1 MRVKLLVVLLVLMVV
16 VAGCNAPS
24 AGEPA
29 NDTKESVF
37 TRAESLTII
46 HDAYLEANIDNRT
59 DIDLV
64 VNLLQLSRWV
74 AVEGYDPVAS
84 PTYMR
89 TNNGDVFEFHVQ
101 GGTDYDICEVFKEAE
116 IVQYAGIYRIPKDV
130 LPALEQ
136 VMNQVGFVTAPGMTG
151 YVMAKE
157 DDSIL
162 VVESVPQDFSATGG
176 TQEFYSAARFSSAPR
191 DVELGMKVNIWY
203 AMMLDSYPGFSA
215 VEHIEVLP
223 SSRPAGAVLTE
234 TEALKRVLTS
244 QFFLTA
250 RTEDDSGF
258 LANKVMAVKSL
269 DYHAETGSWSI
280 SLRDVMAGQES
291 KDVYHFRVDDA
302 QPNGK

>member
-1 MRVKLLVVLLVLMVV
+1 VVLLVLVFV

-24 AGEPA
+24 AGEPV
-29 NDTKESVF
+29 NNTNESVF
-37 TRAESLTII
+37 TRTESLTVI
-46 HDAYLEANIDNRT
+46 HDAYLEANFDNRT

-64 VNLLQLSRWV
+64 INLLQLGQWV
-74 AVEGYDPVAS
+74 VVERYDPVAS

-89 TNNGDVFEFHVQ
+89 TDNGEVFEFHTQ
-101 GGTDYDICEVFKEAE
+101 DGADYDICEVFKEAE
-116 IVQYAGIYRIPKDV
+116 IVPYAGIYRIPKDV

-151 YVMAKE
+151 YVMARE

-176 TQEFYSAARFSSAPR
+176 IQEFYSAARFSNAPR

-215 VEHIEVLP
+215 VEHIEVIP
-223 SSRPAGAVLTE
+223 SPKPAGAVLTE
-234 TEALKRVLTS
+234 SEALNRVLIS

-258 LANKVMAVKSL
+258 LANKVMAVKSIG
-269 DYHAETGSWSI
+269 YNAETGSWSI

-291 KDVYHFRVDDA
+291 QDVYHFRVDDA
-302 QPNGK
+302 QHNGK